1 MINDRQADDLV
12 DTAIQARLYD
22 LKVCLPGVVQ
32 AYNAQAMTVDVLPV
46 GGTYQD
52 GDAAAWPVLPDVP
65 VCFPM
70 FGGGQLTFPL
80 GPGDPVTLVFSSR
93 AIDGWAADGIADD
106 PQSPRFGHLSDA
118 MAIPGGVLPAAQ
130 RSASA
135 SAVDVT
141 MTERTGGSVL
151 IGSGAS
157 LGAARVTDTVSINA
171 ALQTVLNALIA
182 AAATGNP
189 TVVPPLVGTTIG
201 AIASGSAVV
210 KIGG

>member
-22 LKVCLPGVVQ
+22 LKVCLPGIVQ
-32 AYNAQAMTVDVLPV
+32 AYNAAAMTVDVLPV

-135 SAVDVT
+135 SAENVT
-141 MTERTGGSVL
+141 LTERTGGSILV
-151 IGSGAS
+151 GSGAS
-157 LGAARVTDTVSINA
+157 LGAARVTDTVSQGA
-171 ALQTVLNALIA
+171 ALATWMTAVGAALNTLGQSV
-182 AAATGNP
+182 T
-189 TVVPPLVGTTIG
+189 PLVGTTIG